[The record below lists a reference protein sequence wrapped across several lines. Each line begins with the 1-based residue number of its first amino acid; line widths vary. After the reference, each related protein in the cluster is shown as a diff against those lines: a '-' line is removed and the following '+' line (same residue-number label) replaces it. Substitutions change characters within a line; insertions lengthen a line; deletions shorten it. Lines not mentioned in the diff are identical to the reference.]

1 VKQLQARTTVT
12 ALDFR
17 RIVLP
22 LVPSSE
28 SEIPDTVEARD
39 GTLPVGTSLGPRMR
53 LDPQAEREAHALRG
67 VLLKAQIAAQSSGQ
81 TPAEGQAKPNA
92 RRGKCGVSG

>member
-1 VKQLQARTTVT
+1 
-12 ALDFR
+12 
-17 RIVLP
+17 
-22 LVPSSE
+22 
-28 SEIPDTVEARD
+28 
-39 GTLPVGTSLGPRMR
+39 MR
-53 LDPQAEREAHALRG
+53 LDPQAEREAHALGG